1 MKTIDFQNY
10 DEISEI
16 IPEILEYLPEKF
28 RKIYENDE
36 ISWKAMLVT
45 FILKT
50 IQEKTKERYPKLTIE
65 EIKNFFKEI

>member
-36 ISWKAMLVT
+36 IS
-45 FILKT
+45 
-50 IQEKTKERYPKLTIE
+50 
-65 EIKNFFKEI
+65 